1 MKRERNK
8 TFQKL
13 LKTEKDNILH
23 LELSEIELHK
33 DASNQCH
40 RVIKIVKSHKPHKP
54 VSIFDDNQN
63 LITSQHDQ
71 LTFITKHF
79 SELFAS
85 DDQPEQITLAKIEP
99 EYTAEEIKGVA
110 KKLKNNKATSHGE
123 IHTEIIKYGPPEMY
137 HEIAQV
143 LNITGKTG
151 VYREEIQRG
160 ILTTKGE

>member
-110 KKLKNNKATSHGE
+110 N
-123 IHTEIIKYGPPEMY
+123 
-137 HEIAQV
+137 
-143 LNITGKTG
+143 
-151 VYREEIQRG
+151 
-160 ILTTKGE
+160 